1 MHITGLDILTADVG
15 SPGAPRVYV
24 FVRVQTDEGIS
35 GIGEPS
41 CVGKEQAVVGA
52 VRDLEHLVLGADPL
66 SIERLLGV
74 KTRTVIWRTGPVLS
88 AAVSGIEHALWDIK
102 SKALGVPVWQL
113 LGGRVRDRIE
123 CYAWIHGGEP
133 GRLPVEGIQFD
144 DGHLQ
149 GVCQSRRQCALSRA
163 GGTDDMQA
171 LANRWGH
178 GLQTHGSRWNTG
190 KPSGAGLHA

>member
-1 MHITGLDILTADVG
+1 VCRPT
-15 SPGAPRVYV
+15 
-24 FVRVQTDEGIS
+24 GIS

-66 SIERLLGV
+66 AIERLLGV
-74 KTRTVIWRTGPVLS
+74 MTRTVIWRTGPVLS

-133 GRLPVEGIQFD
+133 GSFSLVECLRIRLRRGNPPRLPVEGIQFD